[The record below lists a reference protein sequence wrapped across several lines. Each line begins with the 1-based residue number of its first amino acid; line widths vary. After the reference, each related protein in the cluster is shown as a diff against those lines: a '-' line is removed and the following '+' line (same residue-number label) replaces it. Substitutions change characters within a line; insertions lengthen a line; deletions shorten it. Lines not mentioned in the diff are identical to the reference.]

1 MVVCKFWQQGSCR
14 YGDRCRFD
22 HPPLNQGLAIGNRFA
37 ALQGPD
43 SSSTRNT
50 GPDAAVR
57 TSPYSLD
64 KTAIITD
71 LSSERPQWILSA
83 YGPGRNAPAQL
94 FGGPMREQ
102 SFEEMRLMHYMALA
116 SGNPQQAVQEADKLF
131 QASEQQM
138 QTVISNVDGAIDFI
152 ISAENEHPNRIDTC
166 RASTSGPLSTS
177 NPLNQ
182 GGGSAIPFSS
192 TQGQN
197 NPFGAPS
204 QLTSTS
210 IFSAPTATAQSVPFG
225 QPSALGEKPNALGG
239 GAPAFGAPSQLG
251 AVGAFGRPSALGQK
265 PNPFGA
271 SSNGALSSTSSGA
284 SAPFVSSAGAGNP
297 FSQPQQ
303 QQAANP
309 FGAPSGSG
317 FSTSAQSAGQGPFS
331 NASDR
336 GPNPF
341 TSANQF
347 GASPAP
353 FGTPAAGAANP
364 FGQPST
370 KPLAT
375 SVNPFG
381 NAPASAENQF
391 GKSPTL
397 STTNPFSS
405 MDTRQ
410 IGTPSQPLPNGN
422 ALIDPNGPLQH
433 PSLEA
438 YGTKDHNGRLTMFKG
453 MRVAYKGDEAGFNT
467 KDGNWRKIWFPQGAP
482 APYKDTE
489 MGDSNYDDNIE
500 AAYMRL
506 QQSRSFPG
514 GVMPMIPPRRE
525 WCTFDF

>member
-1 MVVCKFWQQGSCR
+1 M
-14 YGDRCRFD
+14 
-22 HPPLNQGLAIGNRFA
+22 
-37 ALQGPD
+37 D
-43 SSSTRNT
+43 SISIRTR
-50 GPDAAVR
+50 
-57 TSPYSLD
+57 
-64 KTAIITD
+64 
-71 LSSERPQWILSA
+71 SERACTIVWRTTERA
-83 YGPGRNAPAQL
+83 EFRRNAPDAL
-94 FGGPMREQ
+94 YGSCIRESATSCMFNLQ
-102 SFEEMRLMHYMALA
+102 HLWRCTNLV
-116 SGNPQQAVQEADKLF
+116 QVQEADKLF

-177 NPLNQ
+177 NPLSQ

-204 QLTSTS
+204 HLTSTS
-210 IFSAPTATAQSVPFG
+210 IFSAPTTRAQSVPFG
-225 QPSALGEKPNALGG
+225 QPSTLGEKPNALGG

-284 SAPFVSSAGAGNP
+284 SAPFVSSAGAVNP

-347 GASPAP
+347 GANLAP
-353 FGTPAAGAANP
+353 FGTAAAGAANP
-364 FGQPST
+364 FGQPNT

-381 NAPASAENQF
+381 NAPASAANQF

-397 STTNPFSS
+397 STANPFSS
-405 MDTRQ
+405 IQQTATTGSPMDTRQ
-410 IGTPSQPLPNGN
+410 IGTPSQPLANGN
-422 ALIDPNGPLQH
+422 ALIDPNVPLQH

-438 YGTKDHNGRLTMFKG
+438 YSTKDLNGRLTMFKG
-453 MRVAYKGDEAGFNT
+453 MRVTYKGDEAGFNT
-467 KDGNWRKIWFPQGAP
+467 KDGNWQKIWFPQGAP

-489 MGDSNYDDNIE
+489 MGDSNYDDSIE